1 MTDTIDTSG
10 KPLVFLD
17 CETTHLHPELR
28 RAWEIALIRRPA
40 LPGLDID
47 RLTILID
54 DVDLSHASPDSLDI
68 GRFYERHPNYARAD
82 YDDDPFGGAS
92 RLLRGVALADAGPG
106 TTLLMQEREAAA
118 TVEEWTRDA
127 VIIGV
132 VPDFDTYT
140 LGPMLRRH
148 RLMPRWH
155 YQVIDIETEAAGWLK
170 GRLHAGERQLITASS
185 VEELHRS
192 IAEVKAALRP
202 PRDSDVVSALCG
214 VQPPG
219 PEERH
224 TAMGDAAWAERWW
237 DALTFTDTDEDDP
250 HA

>member
-1 MTDTIDTSG
+1 MTDTTDTST

-17 CETTHLHPELR
+17 CETTHLHPDLR
-28 RAWEIALIRRPA
+28 HAWEIALIRRPA

-54 DVDLSHASPDSLDI
+54 DVDLSHASRESLDI
-68 GRFYERHPNYARAD
+68 GRFFERHPRYTHGN
-82 YDDDPFGGAS
+82 YDDPWAGS
-92 RLLRGVALADAGPG
+92 PLLRGVALVDTGPG
-106 TTLLMQEREAAA
+106 TTALMDEREAAA
-118 TVEEWTRDA
+118 TVEEWTRGA

-140 LGPMLRRH
+140 LGPMLRRN
-148 RLMPRWH
+148 RLMPGWH
-155 YQVIDIETEAAGWLK
+155 YQAIDVETEAAGWLK
-170 GRLHAGERQLITASS
+170 GRLAAGDLPVAEGAGPDEPQRS
-185 VEELHRS
+185 VDEILT
-192 IAEVKAALRP
+192 ALRP
-202 PRDSDVVSALCG
+202 PRHSDVVSVLCG

-237 DALTFTDTDEDDP
+237 DALDLTR
-250 HA
+250 AS